1 MQNVEV
7 EALHARPLV
16 LCERFC
22 GKQRPGVEKRHL
34 AQLPRVFRAEPVLKA
49 LAELQHRAGSALK
62 AQRTEKLRRVGKEVR
77 GRFGVVG
84 NPEGLVPLFENDG
97 VPDDDGC
104 KQNKQQARDED
115 DPEQR
120 LFEKSGSLAAL
131 GGIIF
136 GIVGLGVVLLQF
148 LTFCDAKAVAG
159 SLFSCAHGLHAA
171 FGLLGGEV
179 FESRR

>member
-49 LAELQHRAGSALK
+49 LAELQHRAVSALQ
-62 AQRTEKLRRVGKEVR
+62 AQRRQQRCAVRKQARRRGVLVFLRK
-77 GRFGVVG
+77 RF
-84 NPEGLVPLFENDG
+84 VPLFENERMPNHDSRN
-97 VPDDDGC
+97 
-104 KQNKQQARDED
+104 QEKQQTRDED

-120 LFEKSGSLAAL
+120 LPEKSGSLAAL
-131 GGIIF
+131 GR
-136 GIVGLGVVLLQF
+136 IVLRIVRFRFILL
-148 LTFCDAKAVAG
+148 
-159 SLFSCAHGLHAA
+159 
-171 FGLLGGEV
+171 
-179 FESRR
+179 